1 MIVASVLLVVVAGV
15 LLGIGLVQLDE
26 SLLYWSIG
34 VSVLA
39 AFTLA
44 VGVRRL
50 VALRAGRGD
59 VVIRLGGAASAAVGE
74 PIKATVIA
82 AGSAAGSTDAGRAAP
97 RPIGR
102 ATPRPVGRATPPP
115 QALADHVVD
124 GLVVEDPDLY
134 PPLDADPTAA
144 IEEPDE
150 EIVTASDVERI
161 AGLTNEVLVVDG
173 RPRFHVD
180 GCLHLF
186 GLAPEPLPA
195 LEAVELGFT
204 PCGQCR
210 PAAALLRPEQT

>member
-15 LLGIGLVQLDE
+15 LLGIGLVRLDQT
-26 SLLYWSIG
+26 LLYWSIG
-34 VSVLA
+34 VSALA
-39 AFTLA
+39 AFALA
-44 VGVRRL
+44 LGVRRL

-59 VVIRLGGAASAAVGE
+59 VVIRLGGGVAGAAP

-82 AGSAAGSTDAGRAAP
+82 AGGPAGSTGAGQAAP

-115 QALADHVVD
+115 HARADDVVD
-124 GLVVEDPDLY
+124 GLIVEDPDLY
-134 PPLDADPTAA
+134 PALGADLTAV

-150 EIVTASDVERI
+150 ETVTASDIERI
-161 AGLTNEVLVVDG
+161 ARLTNEVLVVDG
-173 RPRFHVD
+173 RPRYHLD

-195 LEAVELGFT
+195 VEAVELGFT

-210 PAAALLRPEQT
+210 PAAALLGPEQA